1 MAAMIFPTQLTVN
14 CNREEFILL
23 LLLCVL
29 GDINEKV
36 RISFFLDAKVLLHS
50 IKLVEIAIGIQED
63 FMSDDKQQ
71 LVFPVDFLDLLS
83 QCLAPLKPLVV
94 LGVWVLLPDQ
104 GRWMEELD
112 QGRNDGTNTMGLL
125 SGCHFCHF
133 LACVG

>member
-1 MAAMIFPTQLTVN
+1 M
-14 CNREEFILL
+14 
-23 LLLCVL
+23 
-29 GDINEKV
+29 
-36 RISFFLDAKVLLHS
+36 DAKVLLHS
-50 IKLVEIAIGIQED
+50 IKLVKIAIGIQEV
-63 FMSDDKQQ
+63 FMSDDEQQ

-125 SGCHFCHF
+125 WGAIFGIFWHVLGDVSQHDPT
-133 LACVG
+133 VGHSFRPDALVKPPI